1 MTSAIST
8 IQWTIEDLDALSPNE
23 WNRYEIIQGELFVT
37 RSPHYLHQR
46 LSQKIARYL
55 DEWSDR
61 TGLGGAI
68 ITPRVIF
75 SEQDSVIPDVV
86 WISNERL
93 AQIEDEAGHLL
104 GAPELIVEVLS
115 PGAVN
120 EKRDRSAKR
129 KLYSIYGVQE
139 YWIVDRN
146 LEQTEIY
153 RRQEAVLTLQATLLT
168 QDEITSPLLPD
179 FRCAI
184 ARFFV

>member
-8 IQWTIEDLDALSPNE
+8 IQWTIEDLDAFPQNE

-37 RSPHYLHQR
+37 RAPHYRHQQVSFN
-46 LSQKIARYL
+46 LAFQL
-55 DEWSDR
+55 N
-61 TGLGGAI
+61 LGSKTNHQGTAI
-68 ITPRVIF
+68 ITPGVIF

-129 KLYSIYGVQE
+129 KLYSLYGVQE

-146 LEQTEIY
+146 LEQVEIY
-153 RRQEAVLTLQATLLT
+153 RRQEAVLTLTATLLSK
-168 QDEITSPLLPD
+168 DEISSPLLPD

-184 ARFFV
+184 ARFFE